1 MKNLAP
7 IILFTYKRLET
18 LQKTISALISNSLAT
33 HSNLI
38 IYSDGAKNEEDK
50 IIVEEIRS
58 YLKTITGFKSV
69 RIIDS
74 NSNKGLATSIIHGVS
89 EVLAEY
95 HKAIV
100 LEDDLITSTNF
111 LAFMNQALDKYQD
124 NPQILSISGYSPII
138 KGIEKKD
145 VYYTHRASS
154 WGWACWE
161 DRWKEIDWEVKAY
174 EYFKKDKQAKKRF
187 NAMGS
192 DMTLMLQRQMNGTL
206 NSWAIRFCFHQ
217 FQKNLYSVHPAI
229 SKIQNVGFAEKYA
242 TNTVQI
248 YNRFHSELDTSNT
261 IHFNFDKKV
270 QLEKNI
276 IMQFIKDNSL
286 KARILNRIWNLLT

>member
-7 IILFTYKRLET
+7 IVLFTYKRLET
-18 LQKTISALISNSLAT
+18 LQKTISALISNSSAT
-33 HSNLI
+33 QTNLI
-38 IYSDGAKNEEDK
+38 IYSDGAKNEEDQIIIEK
-50 IIVEEIRS
+50 IRN

-69 RIIDS
+69 RIIAS
-74 NSNKGLATSIIHGVS
+74 NSNKGLAASIIHGVS
-89 EVLAEY
+89 EVMTEY

-111 LAFMNQALDKYQD
+111 LDFMNQALEQYQN
-124 NPQILSISGYSPII
+124 NPEILSISGYSPII
-138 KGIEKKD
+138 KDLSNNEI
-145 VYYTHRASS
+145 YYTQRASS

-161 DRWKEIDWEVKAY
+161 DRWKEIDWEVKGY
-174 EYFKKDKQAKKRF
+174 ESFKKDKQAKKRF

-192 DMTLMLQRQMNGTL
+192 DMTLMMQRQMNGTL

-217 FQKNLYSVHPAI
+217 FQNNLYSVHPAS

-242 TNTVQI
+242 TNTVQN

-261 IHFNFDKKV
+261 IDFNFDKKV
-270 QLEKNI
+270 QLEKDI
-276 IMQFIKDNSL
+276 IKQFIKDNSL
-286 KARILNRIWNLLT
+286 KARILNRIWNLLS